1 MSWDTIAFD
10 VDDRGVATIT
20 VDRPEQLNAL
30 TAETLEAIEDA
41 LDEAAERDA
50 RVLVIAGAGD
60 EAFVAGADISHMVD
74 LSTPEA
80 QAYAELGHRVADAI
94 ETFPAPTIAAV
105 DGYAFGG
112 GCELALAC
120 DMRVAAESAVLGQ
133 TEIDLGIIPGWGGTQ
148 RLPALVGDEVARR
161 LIFLGERID
170 AAEAAE
176 VGFVGEVVADEAF
189 VAGADISHMV
199 DLSTPE
205 AQAYAEL
212 GHRVADAIE
221 TFPAPT
227 IAAVD
232 GYAFGG
238 GCELALACDL
248 RVAAESAVLGQTEID
263 LGIIPGW
270 GGTQRLPALV
280 GDEVARRLIFLGER
294 IDATEAAEVGFVG
307 EVVADDDFEDR
318 IDDLAGE
325 LAAKPTTAL
334 RAAKEALNAASEG
347 SAATGLALERR
358 AWAGLFGTHDQ
369 REGMTAFLE
378 KRDPEF
384 E

>member
-1 MSWDTIAFD
+1 MTRDTIEFD

-30 TAETLEAIEDA
+30 TAETLEAIEEA
-41 LDEAAERDA
+41 LNEAADRDA

-94 ETFPAPTIAAV
+94 ETFPAPTVAAV

-170 AAEAAE
+170 AEEAAE
-176 VGFVGEVVADEAF
+176 VGFVGEVVAD
-189 VAGADISHMV
+189 
-199 DLSTPE
+199 
-205 AQAYAEL
+205 AEF
-212 GHRVADAIE
+212 D
-221 TFPAPT
+221 
-227 IAAVD
+227 
-232 GYAFGG
+232 
-238 GCELALACDL
+238 
-248 RVAAESAVLGQTEID
+248 
-263 LGIIPGW
+263 
-270 GGTQRLPALV
+270 
-280 GDEVARRLIFLGER
+280 
-294 IDATEAAEVGFVG
+294 
-307 EVVADDDFEDR
+307 DR
-318 IDDLAGE
+318 IDELAGE
-325 LAAKPTTAL
+325 LAAKPATAL
-334 RAAKEALNAASEG
+334 RAAKEALNAAGEG

-369 REGMTAFLE
+369 REGMEAFLA
-378 KRDPEF
+378 KREPEF

>member
-50 RVLVIAGAGD
+50 RVLVIAGAG
-60 EAFVAGADISHMVD
+60 
-74 LSTPEA
+74 
-80 QAYAELGHRVADAI
+80 
-94 ETFPAPTIAAV
+94 
-105 DGYAFGG
+105 
-112 GCELALAC
+112 
-120 DMRVAAESAVLGQ
+120 
-133 TEIDLGIIPGWGGTQ
+133 
-148 RLPALVGDEVARR
+148 
-161 LIFLGERID
+161 
-170 AAEAAE
+170 
-176 VGFVGEVVADEAF
+176 DEAF

-378 KRDPEF
+378 KRAPEF

>member
-1 MSWDTIAFD
+1 MSRDTIAFD

-30 TAETLEAIEDA
+30 TVETLEAIEDA
-41 LDEAAERDA
+41 LDEAADRDA
-50 RVLVIAGAGD
+50 RVLVLAGAGD

-105 DGYAFGG
+105 DGYAFGD

-120 DMRVAAESAVLGQ
+120 DLRVAAESAVLGQ

-176 VGFVGEVVADEAF
+176 VGFVGEVVADDAF
-189 VAGADISHMV
+189 D
-199 DLSTPE
+199 
-205 AQAYAEL
+205 
-212 GHRVADAIE
+212 
-221 TFPAPT
+221 
-227 IAAVD
+227 
-232 GYAFGG
+232 
-238 GCELALACDL
+238 
-248 RVAAESAVLGQTEID
+248 
-263 LGIIPGW
+263 
-270 GGTQRLPALV
+270 
-280 GDEVARRLIFLGER
+280 ER
-294 IDATEAAEVGFVG
+294 IDE
-307 EVVADDDFEDR
+307 
-318 IDDLAGE
+318 LAGE
-325 LAAKPTTAL
+325 LAAKPATAL
-334 RAAKEALNAASEG
+334 RAAKEALNAAGDG
-347 SAATGLALERR
+347 SSATGLALERR

-369 REGMTAFLE
+369 REGMAAFFE
-378 KRDPEF
+378 KREPEF

>member
-1 MSWDTIAFD
+1 MTRDTIAFD
-10 VDDRGVATIT
+10 VDGRGVATIT

-30 TAETLEAIEDA
+30 TAETLKAIEDA
-41 LDEAAERDA
+41 LDDAADRDA
-50 RVLVIAGAGD
+50 RALVIAGAGD

-94 ETFPAPTIAAV
+94 ETFPAPT
-105 DGYAFGG
+105 
-112 GCELALAC
+112 
-120 DMRVAAESAVLGQ
+120 VAA
-133 TEIDLGIIPGWGGTQ
+133 I
-148 RLPALVGDEVARR
+148 
-161 LIFLGERID
+161 
-170 AAEAAE
+170 
-176 VGFVGEVVADEAF
+176 
-189 VAGADISHMV
+189 
-199 DLSTPE
+199 
-205 AQAYAEL
+205 
-212 GHRVADAIE
+212 
-221 TFPAPT
+221 
-227 IAAVD
+227 D

-294 IDATEAAEVGFVG
+294 IDAGEAAEVGFVG
-307 EVVADDDFEDR
+307 EVVADDAFDDR
-318 IDDLAGE
+318 IDELAGE
-325 LAAKPTTAL
+325 LAANPATAL
-334 RAAKEALNAASEG
+334 RAAKEALNAAGEG

-369 REGMTAFLE
+369 REGMAAFLE
-378 KRDPEF
+378 EREPEF

>member
-50 RVLVIAGAGD
+50 RVLVIAGAG
-60 EAFVAGADISHMVD
+60 
-74 LSTPEA
+74 
-80 QAYAELGHRVADAI
+80 
-94 ETFPAPTIAAV
+94 
-105 DGYAFGG
+105 
-112 GCELALAC
+112 
-120 DMRVAAESAVLGQ
+120 
-133 TEIDLGIIPGWGGTQ
+133 
-148 RLPALVGDEVARR
+148 
-161 LIFLGERID
+161 
-170 AAEAAE
+170 
-176 VGFVGEVVADEAF
+176 DEAF

-318 IDDLAGE
+318 IDELAGE
-325 LAAKPTTAL
+325 LTAKPVTAL
-334 RAAKEALNAASEG
+334 RAAKEALNAAGEG

>member
-1 MSWDTIAFD
+1 MTRDTIEFD

-41 LDEAAERDA
+41 LDEAADRDA

-94 ETFPAPTIAAV
+94 ETFPAPTVAAV

-170 AAEAAE
+170 AEEAAE
-176 VGFVGEVVADEAF
+176 VGFVGEVVAD
-189 VAGADISHMV
+189 
-199 DLSTPE
+199 
-205 AQAYAEL
+205 AEF
-212 GHRVADAIE
+212 D
-221 TFPAPT
+221 
-227 IAAVD
+227 
-232 GYAFGG
+232 
-238 GCELALACDL
+238 
-248 RVAAESAVLGQTEID
+248 
-263 LGIIPGW
+263 
-270 GGTQRLPALV
+270 
-280 GDEVARRLIFLGER
+280 
-294 IDATEAAEVGFVG
+294 
-307 EVVADDDFEDR
+307 DR
-318 IDDLAGE
+318 IDELAGE
-325 LAAKPTTAL
+325 LAAKPATAL
-334 RAAKEALNAASEG
+334 RAAKEALNAAGEG

-369 REGMTAFLE
+369 REGMEAFLA
-378 KRDPEF
+378 KREPEF